1 MRPFSQRQMDR
12 RAVLLPDL
20 SLAASD
26 FLRTL
31 PIIRANA
38 ATAMRSA

>member
-1 MRPFSQRQMDR
+1 MRLFSQRQMDR
-12 RAVLLPDL
+12 RAVLPPDL